1 MTVTAAIAQLRTT
14 DLDGSIRFWTDHMG
28 FSVAFRIRDFYAGIA
43 AGSAVVHLKL
53 ADAPDPSVAE
63 VRAAWH
69 FHLYL
74 VTDDAERAAEIARQ
88 RDVTIIR
95 DLHETPWS
103 TREFVI
109 EDDQGHTIYVGQGA

>member
-14 DLDGSIRFWTDHMG
+14 DLDGSIRFWTEHMG
-28 FSVAFRIRDFYAGIA
+28 FSVAFRFRDFYAGIA
-43 AGSAVVHLKL
+43 AGSAVFHLKL

-63 VRAAWH
+63 VRAAGH

-74 VTDDAERAAEIARQ
+74 VTDDAERAAEMARQ

-109 EDDQGHTIYVGQGA
+109 ENVGQGA